1 MPLNANQLLAVF
13 PHPVLTKIVGEPN
26 LASIKLR
33 QSKHNGNLAL
43 IKSNLGDGL
52 TGLMVLSMKP
62 DIFKTIHPD
71 NFVSPTNP
79 GPAPDPDV
87 IAAASTA
94 TNITDIYKAYALE
107 SEIYSAFVS
116 AEQISVKLALNS
128 MSEIYY
134 KTLKNTHTGY
144 ADVTLRK
151 LLDHLV
157 TTYAA
162 INQFDLERTRKN
174 DDALRSERPHRDAV

>member
-1 MPLNANQLLAVF
+1 MPLNADQLLEVF

-26 LASIKLR
+26 LTSITLQ

-71 NFVSPTNP
+71 TFVIPTNP
-79 GPAPDPDV
+79 VPAPDPDI

-94 TNITDIYKAYALE
+94 TKISDIYKAYALE
-107 SEIYSAFVS
+107 GAICAEFVT
-116 AEQISVKLALNS
+116 AERISMKLTLDS
-128 MSEIYY
+128 MS
-134 KTLKNTHTGY
+134 
-144 ADVTLRK
+144 K
-151 LLDHLV
+151 L
-157 TTYAA
+157 Y
-162 INQFDLERTRKN
+162 
-174 DDALRSERPHRDAV
+174 